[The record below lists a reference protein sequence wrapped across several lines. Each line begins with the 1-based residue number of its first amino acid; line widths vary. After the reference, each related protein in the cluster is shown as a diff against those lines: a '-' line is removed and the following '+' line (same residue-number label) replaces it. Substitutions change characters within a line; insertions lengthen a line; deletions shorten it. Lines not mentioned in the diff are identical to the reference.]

1 MLLVS
6 RFRTRRVNSVSLVDF
21 RGKVVIL
28 HFVYTNCPDVCPLH
42 TERIADIQKMISGTA
57 MRDLVQFVT
66 ITTDPAKDTQEVMRG
81 YGKTH
86 GLKDENWIF
95 LTSGSDRLNSTRE
108 LVTEFG
114 HKFTKINNGIQTH
127 GVVTHII
134 SRDGRWRANF
144 HGLKF
149 NSTNLIIFINAL
161 TNDIHSENQSRAAFF
176 IYVNRIIYIMENFFI
191 NPGVTWRRMQDD
203 PTPAARAAR
212 PPHLER

>member
-1 MLLVS
+1 MNTFKTIATLSICLLLLPAS
-6 RFRTRRVNSVSLVDF
+6 PSLAHSLKHLENKLSEKEKYFHPFDKYAPSFTLQDSEGKPVSLVDF

-42 TERIADIQKMISGTA
+42 AERIADIQKMINGTA
-57 MRDLVQFVT
+57 MRDFVQFVT
-66 ITTDPAKDTQEVMRG
+66 ITTDPANDTQEVMRG

-95 LTSGSDRLNSTRE
+95 LTSGSGLLNSTRE

-114 HKFTKINNGIQTH
+114 HKFSKINNGIQTH

-161 TNDIHSENQSRAAFF
+161 TNDIHSRK
-176 IYVNRIIYIMENFFI
+176 
-191 NPGVTWRRMQDD
+191 PK
-203 PTPAARAAR
+203 
-212 PPHLER
+212 

>member
-1 MLLVS
+1 MNLFKTIATLSISLFLVPAS
-6 RFRTRRVNSVSLVDF
+6 PSLAHSLKHLEDKLSEKEKYFHSFDKKAPKFTLQDWEDKPVSLDDF

-28 HFVYTNCPDVCPLH
+28 HFVYTNCVDVCPLH

-66 ITTDPAKDTQEVMRG
+66 ITTDPSKDTQEVMRG

-86 GLKDENWIF
+86 GLKDQNWIF
-95 LTSGSDRLNSTRE
+95 LTSGSDRLNSTLE

-144 HGLKF
+144 HSLKF
-149 NSTNLIIFINAL
+149 NSTNLIIFVNAL
-161 TNDIHSENQSRAAFF
+161 TNDIHSRK
-176 IYVNRIIYIMENFFI
+176 
-191 NPGVTWRRMQDD
+191 PK
-203 PTPAARAAR
+203 
-212 PPHLER
+212 